1 MYPEVELLDPVV
13 VLCLISEESPYHYSQ
28 WVQHLVFPPAM
39 HKGSS
44 FSTSAPTLVIFC
56 VSYSFMLC
64 VFNYIIIFGHITCGI
79 LVPQP
84 EIEPETPALEAQSL
98 NHWTTREVQFSV
110 FVFVFVFFYNCHL
123 TGHDMVI
130 QVTLPAF
137 CYPPS
142 TNQGLCLALI
152 REFLKSGW

>member
-1 MYPEVELLDPVV
+1 
-13 VLCLISEESPYHYSQ
+13 
-28 WVQHLVFPPAM
+28 M

-98 NHWTTREVQFSV
+98 NH
-110 FVFVFVFFYNCHL
+110 
-123 TGHDMVI
+123 
-130 QVTLPAF
+130 
-137 CYPPS
+137 
-142 TNQGLCLALI
+142 
-152 REFLKSGW
+152 